1 MLRRLALAALIVLSL
16 PLGAAR
22 SPYLVSHDSNLVR
35 WSPWGAEAF
44 ARAKTED
51 KPIFLSIG
59 YSSCHWCHVMSHESF
74 DNPEIAKLLNDYFV
88 PVLVDR
94 QEHPDVDAT
103 YLSFVQATTG
113 SAGWPANLI
122 LTSDLQP
129 LIGASYMKPDVL
141 NRLLV
146 IVSNRWAT
154 ERKAFLSSASMI
166 AAMIEQPSPA
176 SVTAK
181 ETIARAID
189 ELQQSFDS
197 EHGGF
202 ASEPKFPHA
211 ATLDFLLRSGNV
223 PAKEMALRTLR
234 VMADAQIHDQIGG
247 GFHRYTTDAAWREPH
262 FEKMLSDQALLAIAY
277 LEAWQLTRDARFESV
292 ARDTLDYILEL
303 RTVGGGFGS
312 GQDADS
318 LIAGKNGPELVEGAF
333 YFWTPEQL
341 EFLGKENATLAARY
355 YGIDKTNNLP
365 FIAHPTGDIA
375 PIRARMK
382 ETRSKRPAPFIDTK
396 VIAGWNALAISALA
410 RAGAAFGEP
419 RYVKAATDASKVI
432 RAKLWKTKLSRVEG
446 IDALCEDYAF
456 VIAAMLDLFEATG
469 DVALLEFAV
478 TLQTKQDALFWNET
492 ASRYDKGGAMP
503 KQLAQLAAESE
514 ADLPAA
520 NSISASNLFR
530 LGEFTDSAAWR
541 ERATNIFHGYG
552 SRLLN
557 APSELPAMVA
567 AMTMMT
573 SAPRQIVITGYAGA
587 EDTRA
592 LMRIAHERLLPFRII
607 VPAYGGAA
615 QQRLAAYM
623 PVVKEMKPIERK
635 ATAYVCEHYMC
646 KLPTSDPAQLI
657 KTLEIP

>member
-1 MLRRLALAALIVLSL
+1 MLRSLALAALIVLSL

-22 SPYLVSHDSNLVR
+22 SPYLVAHDSNLVH

-44 ARAKTED
+44 ARAKKED

-59 YSSCHWCHVMSHESF
+59 YASCHWCHVMSHESF
-74 DNPEIAKLLNDYFV
+74 DDPEIAKLLNDYFV

-129 LIGASYMKPDVL
+129 LIGASYMKPEAL

-166 AAMIEQPSPA
+166 AAMIDQPSPA
-176 SVTAK
+176 SVTAN

-189 ELQQSFDS
+189 ELQQSFDH

-202 ASEPKFPHA
+202 GTEQKFPHA
-211 ATLDFLLRSGNV
+211 PTLDFLLRSSNV
-223 PAKEMALRTLR
+223 AAKEMALKTLR

-247 GFHRYTTDAAWREPH
+247 GFHRYTTDSAWREPH

-292 ARDTLDYILEL
+292 ARDTLDYILDL
-303 RTVGGGFGS
+303 RQASGGFGS

-318 LIAGKNGPELVEGAF
+318 IIPGKKGPELVEGAF

-355 YGIDKTNNLP
+355 YGIDKEHNLP
-365 FIAHPTGDIA
+365 FVAHPAGDIA
-375 PIRARMK
+375 QIRARMK
-382 ETRSKRPAPFIDTK
+382 EARSKRPAPFIDTK
-396 VIAGWNALAISALA
+396 VIAGWNGLAISALA
-410 RAGAAFGEP
+410 RVGAAFEEP
-419 RYVKAATDASKVI
+419 RYIGAAKDASKVI
-432 RAKLWKTKLSRVEG
+432 RTKLWKTKLSRVEG

-514 ADLPAA
+514 SDLPTA
-520 NSISASNLFR
+520 NSIAASNLFR

-587 EDTRA
+587 DDTRA

-623 PVVKEMKPIERK
+623 PVVKEMKPIDRK
-635 ATAYVCEHYMC
+635 ATAFVCEHYMC
-646 KLPTSDPAQLI
+646 KLPTTDPAQLI
-657 KTLEIP
+657 KSLETP